1 MTAAKEDVLNWTLE
15 GVVKGAEYMFIVKDL
30 TSNIYNPVWIMPNES
45 LHRKRKQIPKGK
57 FIEDA
62 INILYA
68 KEYFENHRHYSC
80 KFPEE

>member
-15 GVVKGAEYMFIVKDL
+15 GVVKGAEYMLVVKDL
-30 TSNIYNPVWIMPNES
+30 INNTYTPVWIMPHES
-45 LHRKRKQIPKGK
+45 LNIKRKQMQKSK

-68 KEYFENHRHYSC
+68 KEYFENHRQYTC
-80 KFPEE
+80 KFPGR